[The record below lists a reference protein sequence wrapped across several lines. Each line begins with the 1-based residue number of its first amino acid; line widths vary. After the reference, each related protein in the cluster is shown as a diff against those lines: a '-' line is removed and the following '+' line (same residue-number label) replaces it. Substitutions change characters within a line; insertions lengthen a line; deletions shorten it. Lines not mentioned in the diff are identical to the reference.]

1 MDSLVQSPLT
11 LGRALRDTR
20 RRRGLS
26 QMQVADAAGVGQ
38 PTISSVERG
47 ITSVSLSTLLRIL
60 SALGLELVLQER
72 VPGEPGHLG

>member
-1 MDSLVQSPLT
+1 
-11 LGRALRDTR
+11 
-20 RRRGLS
+20 
-26 QMQVADAAGVGQ
+26 MQVADAAGVGQ

-72 VPGEPGHLG
+72 ARGEPGHLG